1 MLEMLSLTIKKSNCW
16 CLGKGKKKEKEKAV
30 FCDADVCFV
39 SRQRLLEGNT
49 DLEALAYEHLP
60 REYWDQICVSAMGN
74 NYLYPR
80 PR

>member
-1 MLEMLSLTIKKSNCW
+1 MTLKCIL
-16 CLGKGKKKEKEKAV
+16 
-30 FCDADVCFV
+30 V
-39 SRQRLLEGNT
+39 SRQRLLEGDT